1 MRVINDLE
9 VFQEGRIIPEGTLD
23 AFVVSLELAYR
34 ELVVLDTTTQMS
46 LLQKESCDIVRVS
59 LASLRMMHHHCYLRN
74 SESIFY

>member
-59 LASLRMMHHHCYLRN
+59 LASLRMMHHHC
-74 SESIFY
+74 

>member
-46 LLQKESCDIVRVS
+46 LLQKESSDIVRVS
-59 LASLRMMHHHCYLRN
+59 WLPDAPSLHICYWRN